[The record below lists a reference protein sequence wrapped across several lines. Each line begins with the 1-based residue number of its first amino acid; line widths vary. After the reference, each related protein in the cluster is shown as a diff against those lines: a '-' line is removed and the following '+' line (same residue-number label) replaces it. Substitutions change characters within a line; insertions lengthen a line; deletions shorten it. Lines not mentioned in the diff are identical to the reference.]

1 MRRLAARATLAGT
14 ALALTAV
21 AATITACGSDAPT
34 AAGAGRVQVL
44 LTDAPFPYDS
54 VARVDVHVVRV
65 DAKVADV
72 DSSAAAASVEDRDRD
87 RDEWKTL
94 AEPKRTIE
102 LTALRNG
109 LTTEL
114 GITSLP
120 AGTYR
125 GFRLIIDPTQSSV
138 TLKNGTVL
146 THASTPG
153 IRFPSAGRTGIKVRL
168 DRPLVVAAADPAAP
182 PVAVTIDFSL
192 DDSFVLRGNSLS
204 QGGLLFK
211 PGLRATVR

>member
-1 MRRLAARATLAGT
+1 MRRLAARATFAGT

-21 AATITACGSDAPT
+21 AAVIAACGSDGPT

-72 DSSAAAASVEDRDRD
+72 DSSAAAERVEDRDRD

-109 LTTEL
+109 ITTEL
-114 GITSLP
+114 GIASLP

-182 PVAVTIDFSL
+182 PVAVLIDFSL
-192 DDSFVLRGNSLS
+192 DDSFVLRGNSLG